1 MSAYGFPI
9 LVVTTLLVGTAAA
22 IVLTPKDLLR
32 STVVTAPSPYL
43 SESAARAPDSPML
56 ATDPSIPVIQ
66 VASMTVEVTPLSE
79 PVTAIPLTETSPA
92 LEPVAP
98 VAPARDIRRITAGSL
113 NMRSEPNNFSQLVV
127 SLPRDTQVVV
137 SDTSGSWAYVTA
149 PDGSSG
155 WLSQN
160 FLAAV
165 E

>member
-43 SESAARAPDSPML
+43 SEAAARAPASPIVE
-56 ATDPSIPVIQ
+56 TEPSIPVIQ
-66 VASMTVEVTPLSE
+66 VASMTVEVTPISA
-79 PVTAIPLTETSPA
+79 PATALPLTETSPV
-92 LEPVAP
+92 LAP
-98 VAPARDIRRITAGSL
+98 VAPATPTRDLRRITAGSL
-113 NMRSEPNNFSQLVV
+113 NMRSEPNKFSELVA
-127 SLPRDTQVVV
+127 SLPRDTEVVV
-137 SDTSGSWAYVTA
+137 SDTSGSWAYVTTA
-149 PDGSSG
+149 DGTSG